1 MYSTHFNFKY
11 MTSILIN
18 QMTMIYHRI
27 INMNLIY
34 VKPSIYIDFN
44 KENNKEAH
52 KSKVVDDDKIPKY
65 KNIFARGVVPN
76 LLKED
81 FLI

>member
-1 MYSTHFNFKY
+1 
-11 MTSILIN
+11 
-18 QMTMIYHRI
+18 
-27 INMNLIY
+27 MNLIY

-52 KSKVVDDDKIPKY
+52 KPKVVDDDKIPKY